1 MATIYTPSSD
11 HITIAAAHLQKGEVV
26 AFPTETVY
34 GLGADATNSKA
45 IDKIYKAK
53 GRPSF
58 NPLIIHVWGAAQAAL
73 YAEVSTKAEIL
84 MRHFWPGPL
93 TLILP
98 QKSDSP
104 IVSNATAGLSS
115 IAIRCP
121 NHPVAQDLLRAVD
134 LPIAAPSANRSGS
147 ISPTTAEHVSS
158 SLGDRIDIILSGGKS
173 EIGLEST
180 ILDLSSERPQI
191 LRPGAILKEEI
202 EELIGPLYDAIAAED
217 KVITAPGMLKS
228 HYAPALPV
236 KLNVHFPTEGDAF
249 LAFGPTLI
257 DTQENV
263 LNLSPT
269 GDLDEAAKNLF
280 AMLRALDQPH
290 FKAIA
295 VMPIPE
301 IGLGIAIN
309 DRLKRAAADRD

>member
-1 MATIYTPSSD
+1 MAIIYTPSSD
-11 HITIAAAHLQKGEVV
+11 HITMAATHLQKGEVV

-34 GLGADATNSKA
+34 GLGADATNEKA
-45 IDKIYKAK
+45 IEKIYQAK

-58 NPLIIHVWGAAQAAL
+58 NPLIIHIWRQEQVAL
-73 YAEVSTKAEIL
+73 YATVSAQAESL

-98 QKSDSP
+98 QKADSP
-104 IVSNATAGLSS
+104 ITSNATAGLNS

-121 NHPVAQDLLRAVD
+121 KHPVAQDLLRTVN
-134 LPIAAPSANRSGS
+134 LPIAAPSANLSGS

-158 SLGDRIDIILSGGKS
+158 SLGDRIDVILSGGKS

-180 ILDLSSERPQI
+180 ILDLSCDVPQI

-202 EELIGPLYDAIAAED
+202 EEIIGPLSDLMSAED
-217 KVITAPGMLKS
+217 QTITAPGMLKS
-228 HYAPALPV
+228 HYAPSLPV
-236 KLNVHFPTEGDAF
+236 KLNVDFPAEGDAF

-257 DTQENV
+257 DNQDNV

-269 GDLDEAAKNLF
+269 GDLNEAAKNLF
-280 AMLRALDQPH
+280 AMLRALDQSH

-309 DRLKRAAADRD
+309 DRLKRAAADRG